1 MWALSLPNK
10 HRLERKVMSRYRITY
25 QVDRVGFG
33 DTLEQ
38 AIKDS
43 KCYEEDPY
51 SNPLD
56 SAEVIAIE
64 EEE

>member
-1 MWALSLPNK
+1 MA
-10 HRLERKVMSRYRITY
+10 RYRITY
-25 QVDRVGFG
+25 KVSRVGFG

-43 KCYEEDPY
+43 KCYEEEPY
-51 SNPLD
+51 RNPLD
-56 SAEVIAIE
+56 SAEIISVE

>member
-1 MWALSLPNK
+1 MA
-10 HRLERKVMSRYRITY
+10 RYRITFK
-25 QVDRVGFG
+25 VSRVGFG
-33 DTLEQ
+33 DTKEQ
-38 AIKDS
+38 AIEDS
-43 KCYEEDPY
+43 KCYEESPY

>member
-1 MWALSLPNK
+1 
-10 HRLERKVMSRYRITY
+10 MSRYRITY

-51 SNPLD
+51 RNPLD
-56 SAEVIAIE
+56 SAEVTAIKE
-64 EEE
+64 DKE

>member
-1 MWALSLPNK
+1 MA
-10 HRLERKVMSRYRITY
+10 RYTITY
-25 QVDRVGFG
+25 QVQRVGFG
-33 DTLEQ
+33 DTEEE

-43 KCYEEDPY
+43 KCYEEEPY
-51 SNPLD
+51 RNPLD